1 MSGGLLTLLVLAALA
16 AAYSAYLAWLAAQSR
31 RPRTRG
37 LKDGRLRP
45 CRLATN
51 CVCSQPGCGGRAVE
65 PLPFAGE
72 AEAAMERLAAAVAA
86 LPRSR
91 VVQRVGGYLHAE
103 LRSRFFGFVDDL
115 EGQVDPEAKVVH
127 LRSGSRI
134 GISDRGVNR
143 RRVEALRAR
152 WAAAGGGDSA
162 VLPQPPH

>member
-1 MSGGLLTLLVLAALA
+1 MSGGLLTFLTLAALA

-45 CRLATN
+45 CRFATN

-65 PLPFAGE
+65 PLPFAG
-72 AEAAMERLAAAVAA
+72 APEAALERLAAVVAG

-91 VVQRVGGYLHAE
+91 VRREGGYLHAE
-103 LRSRFFGFVDDL
+103 VRSRFFGFVDDL
-115 EGQVDPEAKVVH
+115 EAQVDPAAQVVH

-134 GISDRGVNR
+134 GVSDRGVNR
-143 RRVEALRAR
+143 RRVAAVRSR
-152 WAAAGGGDSA
+152 WAAAGGAGSA
-162 VLPQPPH
+162 VPQPPH